1 MPDYLVLVS
10 TNGADGEWAAFDDK
24 GRSADNAE
32 PFEASSP
39 DAAINA
45 VRNAHAELKS
55 ERLRGAHYTTVRPN
69 TIKRMRRKLVES
81 FELGPASDPDDVPTQ
96 GTLA

>member
-1 MPDYLVLVS
+1 MPEYVVLL
-10 TNGADGEWAAFDDK
+10 NAEGDDAAWQAIDDK
-24 GRSADNAE
+24 GGTGANAK
-32 PFEASSP
+32 PVEASSP
-39 DAAINA
+39 DAAINN

-81 FELGPASDPDDVPTQ
+81 FELGLASDPDDVPAQ